1 MKNSVF
7 SVKFSILKMK
17 NGHFIFVLFLKV
29 VQEVFEKKYYS
40 IYNTIYFDSI
50 ASIFNCLFLFIF
62 ILLYAVFMYILP
74 RLYNDKGSLDV
85 L

>member
-40 IYNTIYFDSI
+40 LFTTQYIDSI
-50 ASIFNCLFLFIF
+50 ASIFNCF
-62 ILLYAVFMYILP
+62 
-74 RLYNDKGSLDV
+74 N
-85 L
+85 